1 MRKTGCSKIMMRV
14 ICVCPESSWMLS
26 ITLPLWEAGAAVQP
40 SPGNDH
46 VPENSNL
53 DLVSHEWNYGAT
65 RLSQKRNIIVALSSF
80 PVVGCE
86 IISDMSPLVL
96 ASSSVKGR

>member
-1 MRKTGCSKIMMRV
+1 
-14 ICVCPESSWMLS
+14 
-26 ITLPLWEAGAAVQP
+26 
-40 SPGNDH
+40 
-46 VPENSNL
+46 L